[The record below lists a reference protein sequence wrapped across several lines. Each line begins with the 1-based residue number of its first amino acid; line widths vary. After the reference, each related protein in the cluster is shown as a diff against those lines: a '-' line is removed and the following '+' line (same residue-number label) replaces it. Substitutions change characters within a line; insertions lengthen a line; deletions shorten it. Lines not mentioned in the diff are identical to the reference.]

1 MSLASR
7 TLLALSLMAATG
19 SAQAN
24 VQTQTPAGPTMG
36 DIVRQSSGPAAPA
49 ASPPSGGALGAALG
63 AGQTMG
69 DIVKQTESQ
78 SKAAAAVAGPTDC
91 TRPKLPGKVPDG
103 AKATDEEM
111 RQAQAAVKTYVT
123 ESEAFNACLDKM
135 VQANLPKLT
144 VQDYLSLT
152 AQHDLTISA
161 MQLFADQ
168 FNQQL
173 RIYKARSN
181 PPAAKP

>member
-7 TLLALSLMAATG
+7 TLLVLTLMAATG

-24 VQTQTPAGPTMG
+24 VQTQTGPTMG
-36 DIVRQSSGPAAPA
+36 DIVRQSGPATP
-49 ASPPSGGALGAALG
+49 ASPPDGPLLPSLGS
-63 AGQTMG
+63 GQTMG
-69 DIVKQTESQ
+69 DIVKQTESR
-78 SKAAAAVAGPTDC
+78 SKAAAAAGPTDC

-103 AKATDEEM
+103 SKATDEEM
-111 RQAQAAVKTYVT
+111 RKAQAAVKTYVT

-135 VQANLPKLT
+135 VQANLAQLT

-173 RIYKARSN
+173 RIYKARSAT
-181 PPAAKP
+181 PAAKP